1 MATTVFLIED
11 NNNRPGTIYAIF
23 SDYEDAV
30 TFIAASVL
38 EDDAGVGERT
48 LFYGQPP
55 NPGYNE

>member
-11 NNNRPGTIYAIF
+11 NNTRPGTIYAIF

-30 TFIAASVL
+30 TFLVVSEL
-38 EDDAGVGERT
+38 EESAEIVERT